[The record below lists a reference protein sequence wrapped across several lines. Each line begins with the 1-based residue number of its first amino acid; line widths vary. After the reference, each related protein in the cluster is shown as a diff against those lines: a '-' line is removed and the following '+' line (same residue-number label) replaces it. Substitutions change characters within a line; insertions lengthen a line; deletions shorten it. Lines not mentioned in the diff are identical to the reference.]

1 MLAAENNTFFDM
13 EHVNYRK
20 ISGYRL
26 IPKLNNDVGGVS
38 SNSRGGNG
46 SVSIDGERI
55 PCEAWQA
62 EVHKGL
68 GTVLSRRRGVYE
80 GKGVLD

>member
-13 EHVNYRK
+13 EHVQYRK

-26 IPKLNNDVGGVS
+26 TPKLNNNGGGGAS
-38 SNSRGGNG
+38 SRGKG

-68 GTVLSRRRGVYE
+68 GMVLSRRRGVYE